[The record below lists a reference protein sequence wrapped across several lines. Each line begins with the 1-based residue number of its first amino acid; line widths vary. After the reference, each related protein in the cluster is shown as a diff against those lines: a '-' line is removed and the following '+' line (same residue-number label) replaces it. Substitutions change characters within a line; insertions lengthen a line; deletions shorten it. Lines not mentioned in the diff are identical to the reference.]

1 MNNEYK
7 NDLIND
13 LKEKPK
19 RKYIKKNKNIKNDE
33 TIIEEVKKILNDNFE
48 EILEESNLKSTT
60 KKVYLDNYKKLITN
74 NNFKK
79 GIINMSEEEI
89 IENLNNLVIN
99 DKKITNPSTL
109 NNYLNVIFLVL
120 KKYEIKY
127 EKICEL
133 KIKNNAERIKTTMN
147 NSEKKGEELIEYT
160 ELIDEYRRYEER
172 AREQVKNINP
182 LKIFIIKHVL
192 NYLFFNFFVRNQD
205 VDVFITDN
213 IEEVNKRI
221 ENSDKYENTLFID
234 KESKNIYYR
243 RYRYKTFSTYGSQKH
258 LINNELIYKCCEIL
272 NNSYLLQKE
281 NGERI
286 SESSITK
293 TVIKLSCK
301 QLGEGNIFKILLDRA
316 QKQKK
321 PTKEIKRMFE
331 LRCSSIENFYNYYD
345 LAIENENFKED
356 YLNEVHKNNKTII

>member
-1 MNNEYK
+1 MTNEYK

-19 RKYIKKNKNIKNDE
+19 RKYTKKNKNVKTDE
-33 TIIEEVKKILNDNFE
+33 LTIVKEVLNDNFE
-48 EILEESNLKSTT
+48 EILEESDLKSTT
-60 KKVYLDNYKKLITN
+60 KKNYLSNYKKLITN
-74 NNFKK
+74 DNFKN
-79 GIINMSEEEI
+79 GIRNMTEEEI
-89 IENLNNLVIN
+89 IENLNNLIINGNKVIN
-99 DKKITNPSTL
+99 PSII

-120 KKYEIKY
+120 KKYDINH
-127 EKICEL
+127 EKIREF
-133 KIKNNAERIKTTMN
+133 KTKNNVERIKTTMS

-172 AREQVKNINP
+172 AREQVNNKNP
-182 LKIFIIKHVL
+182 LKIFVIKHIL

-221 ENSDKYENTLFID
+221 ENPDKYENTLFID
-234 KESKNIYYR
+234 RENKNIFYR

-321 PTKEIKRMFE
+321 PTKEIKKMFE

-345 LAIENENFKED
+345 LAIDNENFKED
-356 YLNEVHKNNKTII
+356 YLNEIHKNNKTII